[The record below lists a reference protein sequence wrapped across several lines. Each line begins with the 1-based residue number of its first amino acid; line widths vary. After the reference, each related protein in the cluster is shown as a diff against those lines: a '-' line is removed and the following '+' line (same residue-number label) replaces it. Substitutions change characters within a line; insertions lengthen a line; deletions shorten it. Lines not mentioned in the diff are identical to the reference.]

1 MTETTPTNWY
11 AELHATFG
19 DRLEAARNAAGMTT
33 AGLAAVLGVQ
43 KKTIEAWEADRSEPR
58 ANRLQML
65 AGAVGVPLVWLM
77 TGAGEVPRTVDA
89 EPLPESARA
98 ALDELAQLRRSALA
112 LAEEAV
118 QMEQRVRSLLQE
130 NAA

>member
-11 AELHATFG
+11 AEAHATFG
-19 DRLEAARNAAGMTT
+19 DRLEAARTAAGMTT
-33 AGLAAVLGVQ
+33 TGLAAVLGVR
-43 KKTIEAWEADRSEPR
+43 KKTIEAWEADQSEPR

-77 TGAGEVPRTVDA
+77 TGAGEAPRTLDA
-89 EPLPESARA
+89 DPLPDNARA
-98 ALDELAQLRRSALA
+98 ALADLAQLRRSALA
-112 LAEEAV
+112 LAEVAV

>member
-11 AELHATFG
+11 AEPHATFG
-19 DRLEAARNAAGMTT
+19 DRLEAARTAAGMTP

-77 TGAGEVPRTVDA
+77 TGAGAVPRTVDS
-89 EPLPESARA
+89 EPLPDSARA